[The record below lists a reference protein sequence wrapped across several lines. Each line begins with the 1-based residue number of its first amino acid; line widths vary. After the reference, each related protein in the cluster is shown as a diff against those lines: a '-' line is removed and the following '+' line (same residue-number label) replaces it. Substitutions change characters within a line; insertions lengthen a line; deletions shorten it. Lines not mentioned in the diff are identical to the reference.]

1 MHRIPSSGSKG
12 TPTYFVYFPWPP
24 LEAVLSSSTF
34 CVSFIRAKEGFVS
47 YYIHAAYDR
56 LSLTEIS
63 QHQTL
68 ISTVLNVFW
77 S

>member
-1 MHRIPSSGSKG
+1 MYRIPSSGSKG

-24 LEAVLSSSTF
+24 LQVGLSISTF
-34 CVSFIRAKEGFVS
+34 RVSFIRVKEGLVS

-56 LSLTEIS
+56 LYLTEIS

-68 ISTVLNVFW
+68 IGTVLNIF
-77 S
+77 